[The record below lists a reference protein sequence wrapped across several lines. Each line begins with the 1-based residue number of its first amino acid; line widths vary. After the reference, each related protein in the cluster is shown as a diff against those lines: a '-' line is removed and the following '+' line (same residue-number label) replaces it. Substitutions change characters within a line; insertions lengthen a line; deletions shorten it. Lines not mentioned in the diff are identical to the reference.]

1 VDGDETGPA
10 HRQPAGRERTAGR
23 RWGRVRRVV
32 PMTRLVVVLALI
44 VVSVV
49 VITVVAVMAG
59 PPSKDDLLRQAGLT
73 GKRELLIGVKD
84 DQPGVALRNP
94 DTGVYTGFDIDIAY
108 LIASD
113 LGFRPVDV
121 RFLSIESEDR
131 ERMRAYDPKTN
142 THVTVDMVIASY
154 SITPARTAAGANFS
168 APYLLTEQ
176 SVVTRKDHRPVE
188 ALADLADERVC
199 TIATSTSA
207 DALRNAGIKDPKL
220 EIKISSCITGLVDHP
235 PRYDAVTTDA
245 AILAGFVHDP
255 RYRGGLKHYDIGLEA
270 DEKWGVNVGPN
281 EALRTLV
288 DLSLYQSWHDPDDRR
303 WEAAYD
309 RNLRPEEPDSEPQDV
324 AVGQQPP
331 VHRPEVR
338 QWPWQR

>member
-1 VDGDETGPA
+1 MDGDEAGPA
-10 HRQPAGRERTAGR
+10 HRQPAGRERTAGS
-23 RWGRVRRVV
+23 RWGRLRRIV
-32 PMTRLVVVLALI
+32 PMTRLVVVLGLI
-44 VVSVV
+44 VVIVV
-49 VITVVAVMAG
+49 MITVVAVVAG

-84 DQPGVALRNP
+84 DQPGIALLNP
-94 DTGVYTGFDIDIAY
+94 DTGVYTGFDIDIGH
-108 LIASD
+108 LIAGD
-113 LGFRPVDV
+113 LGFRSSDV
-121 RFLSIESEDR
+121 RFISIESEDR

-168 APYLLTEQ
+168 APYLRTEQ
-176 SVVTRKDHRPVE
+176 SVVTRKDHARVE

-207 DALRNAGIKDPKL
+207 DALRQAGIKKPKL
-220 EIKISSCITGLVDHP
+220 EKKISSCITGLVDH
-235 PRYDAVTTDA
+235 RYDAVTTDA

-255 RYRGGLKHYDIGLEA
+255 RYRGRLQHYDIGLEA
-270 DEKWGVNVGPN
+270 EENWGVNVGPN

-288 DLSLYQSWHDPDDRR
+288 DLSLYHSWHDPDDLR
-303 WEAAYD
+303 WEEAYD

-324 AVGQQPP
+324 AVDQQPP
-331 VHRPEVR
+331 VDRPAVR